1 MTSEKLMR
9 PTRRGTNT
17 YKVDLL
23 IYPEVLERTKPFV
36 QHLLSTEPE
45 GWGEE
50 RTGETYMCG
59 AKLCHS
65 LRRRPV
71 TSLFKGPWDLLR

>member
-1 MTSEKLMR
+1 MTSEKLIR

-45 GWGEE
+45 
-50 RTGETYMCG
+50 RV
-59 AKLCHS
+59 
-65 LRRRPV
+65 R
-71 TSLFKGPWDLLR
+71 